1 MDDFDETP
9 RPRWRTV
16 IEWTWPILAALVLF
30 HAVGWLRAP
39 SLPDVAPPVVLETTE
54 GKPLS
59 LEDYRGRTVVL
70 NFWATWCAPCRLE
83 APSFAAFADANPD
96 VVVLGLAEDRDV
108 ARVRRVAKELGIT
121 YPVASAPREV
131 LSAYGVDTFPTTVII
146 DPDGS
151 VRTAHVGILTRPQ
164 LWAMTR

>member
-1 MDDFDETP
+1 M
-9 RPRWRTV
+9 
-16 IEWTWPILAALVLF
+16 
-30 HAVGWLRAP
+30 
-39 SLPDVAPPVVLETTE
+39 
-54 GKPLS
+54 
-59 LEDYRGRTVVL
+59 L